1 MIAKWKKY
9 TKQELQS
16 FLDQSESLQSFM
28 SKMGYSTSAGSN
40 TQTAHYIIE
49 KYNLDLSQ
57 LQINRNNA
65 IIKKKKKRKKNKEEL
80 EKYFVSHST
89 LKRYNI
95 RKIIIANNLIPYVC
109 SFCGNDGHWLDKTLA
124 LELDHIN
131 GINNDNRLENLRWL
145 CPNCH
150 AITDTYCGKN
160 IKNKSEKIENRC
172 EICGQVISKR
182 AKKCIKCYHQT
193 ELYKEQHS
201 KECPVDRQKLKDL
214 IRNHS
219 FLSIGN
225 MYNVSDN
232 AIRLW
237 CIRYNLPHK
246 KKDIKNISD
255 EIWETL

>member
-1 MIAKWKKY
+1 MYFFATGVLAKK
-9 TKQELQS
+9 EL
-16 FLDQSESLQSFM
+16 
-28 SKMGYSTSAGSN
+28 
-40 TQTAHYIIE
+40 
-49 KYNLDLSQ
+49 
-57 LQINRNNA
+57 
-65 IIKKKKKRKKNKEEL
+65 
-80 EKYFVSHST
+80 
-89 LKRYNI
+89 
-95 RKIIIANNLIPYVC
+95 
-109 SFCGNDGHWLDKTLA
+109 
-124 LELDHIN
+124 
-131 GINNDNRLENLRWL
+131 
-145 CPNCH
+145 
-150 AITDTYCGKN
+150 KN

-172 EICGQVISKR
+172 EICGQIISKR

-201 KECPVDRQKLKDL
+201 KECPVDRQRLKDL
-214 IRNHS
+214 IRNQS